1 VKAFVTGA
9 TGLLGS
15 NLVTSLLNANY
26 EVRGLVRSLEKG
38 RRVFPNSEIELV
50 EGDMSDVSGFAPS
63 MKGCDVLFHTAAY
76 FREYYQPGDHQ
87 TVLESI
93 NVQGTVDLLLA
104 AEKNAL
110 RKAIHISSSGVIG
123 LKADGGPGDENTLPD
138 EVSTANLYFSSKIS
152 AEFAIG
158 RFLKERTLPVVMI
171 LPGWMWGPGD
181 WAPTGSGQLVLD
193 FQAGKIPGILDG
205 GSCVVDVRDVAQA
218 CMAAVERGHSGER
231 YIVGGPFM
239 DFADILAALEQATG
253 VPAPRRRIPYS
264 VLIATA
270 ALSQTWSRITGKS
283 SLITVEAVKT
293 MHARRSVVS
302 DKSVRE
308 LNASFR
314 SFAVT
319 VRDEVAWFRS
329 QPK

>member
-1 VKAFVTGA
+1 MKAFVTGA

-15 NLVTSLLNANY
+15 NLVNALLASNY
-26 EVRGLVRSLEKG
+26 EVRGLVRSVDKA
-38 RRVFPNSEIELV
+38 RRVFPNDEIELV
-50 EGDMSDVSGFAPS
+50 PGDMSDVNAFAPS
-63 MKGCDVLFHTAAY
+63 LKGCDVLFHTAAY

-87 TVLESI
+87 AILEKI

-123 LKADGGPGDENTLPD
+123 LKSDGSPGDESTLPD
-138 EVSTANLYFSSKIS
+138 EHSTANLYFSSKVS
-152 AEFAIG
+152 AELAIG
-158 RFLKERTLPVVMI
+158 RFLKERTLPVAII

-205 GSCVVDVRDVAQA
+205 GACVVDARDVAQS
-218 CMAAVERGHSGER
+218 CVAAVDRGHSGER
-231 YIVGGPFM
+231 YIVGGHFM
-239 DFADILAALEQATG
+239 DFGEILATLEKVTG
-253 VPAPRRRIPYS
+253 IPAPRRRIPYP
-264 VLIATA
+264 VLIAA
-270 ALSQTWSRITGKS
+270 AAFSQTWSRFTGKS

-293 MHARRSVVS
+293 MHARRFVAS
-302 DKSVRE
+302 DKSIRE

-314 SFAVT
+314 PFEDT
-319 VRDEVAWFRS
+319 VRDEVAWFRAL
-329 QPK
+329 